1 MVVVEIR
8 CGRYRYVRTVAEA
21 GKVLLKEWPD
31 CRGKKHAAA
40 MKAVLE
46 SLKGR
51 HPPSTARKA
60 LVAAAREARIMP
72 PDSFS
77 VPEDGLP
84 SPSEIRP

>member
-31 CRGKKHAAA
+31 IRGKKHAAA

-46 SLKGR
+46 TLKGR
-51 HPPSTARKA
+51 RPPSTARKA
-60 LVAAAREARIMP
+60 LMAAAREARIMP
-72 PDSFS
+72 AEGFS
-77 VPEDGLP
+77 IPEEGSAAP
-84 SPSEIRP
+84 TEMRP